1 MLKTTKKPNLRRLFR
16 RSETPKRHYRMVID
30 WSELDQVYVVK
41 FPEFPGKTPFTHG
54 DSYQEAAKAG
64 EEALELLLS

>member
-1 MLKTTKKPNLRRLFR
+1 MLKTTKKPNFRRLFR
-16 RSETPKRHYRMVID
+16 RSEIPKRHYKMVID
-30 WSELDQVYVVK
+30 WSEVDQVYVVRL
-41 FPEFPGKTPFTHG
+41 PDFPGETPFTHG